1 MSGSSAGA
9 SLEPVRRFEVFTGE
23 SRRRKWALSDKIALV
38 VEMAATDNISELARR
53 HGLRPSQLF
62 TWRRELRYAAE
73 AAAPPPFV
81 PAIVAPAPVAVAE
94 ALPPPGQGR
103 RIRRLRG
110 TATAIELEID
120 GVSVKI
126 ARDADVTMIAAVIE
140 ALKMAR

>member
-81 PAIVAPAPVAVAE
+81 PAIVAPAPVTAAD
-94 ALPPPGQGR
+94 ALSPSGQGR
-103 RIRRLRG
+103 RTRRLRG

-120 GVSVKI
+120 GVPVKI
-126 ARDADVTMIAAVIE
+126 ARDADAKIIAAVIE